1 MDLDRA
7 VDDTEIPSLFKMTR
21 AQQERSERNRL
32 KAKALQHSR
41 SSRKHPYTK
50 PSDGRNSN
58 NSSQG
63 SSQQFTDTGGGF
75 ILEAEDIDKLTG
87 HVTVAADEGTH
98 TEGVTHAPPLPG
110 EFSVCL
116 ECRKKFSMSYL
127 LTHFKYAV
135 CDSCRDKDVH
145 SLITKTD
152 AKQEY
157 LLKDCDLNGRDGD
170 PLPFL
175 KKRNPHKNTWGEMH
189 LYLRPQVEELAHK
202 LWGGAD
208 GLSLERQRRNKLRDA
223 AKQKQFTKK
232 ITELRQQIEFSVSKP
247 SKSYAPHVHK
257 FPAPGEKG
265 GEVYDAD
272 SDTWSKTCSECGHTI
287 TFEKM

>member
-1 MDLDRA
+1 MFYGNAQQPANSLNESFRVLQGNVALCICMDLDRA

-98 TEGVTHAPPLPG
+98 TEGVTHG
-110 EFSVCL
+110 
-116 ECRKKFSMSYL
+116 R
-127 LTHFKYAV
+127 
-135 CDSCRDKDVH
+135 
-145 SLITKTD
+145 LICCSSK
-152 AKQEY
+152 
-157 LLKDCDLNGRDGD
+157 
-170 PLPFL
+170 
-175 KKRNPHKNTWGEMH
+175 H
-189 LYLRPQVEELAHK
+189 L
-202 LWGGAD
+202 
-208 GLSLERQRRNKLRDA
+208 
-223 AKQKQFTKK
+223 
-232 ITELRQQIEFSVSKP
+232 
-247 SKSYAPHVHK
+247 
-257 FPAPGEKG
+257 
-265 GEVYDAD
+265 
-272 SDTWSKTCSECGHTI
+272 C
-287 TFEKM
+287 